1 MIKVHPIRLSG
12 NWFEGFALDSYIS
25 GTIFLGFDDFGHPDY
40 DTQRSALG
48 ELLFRLKY
56 RSDRSALKEILDVTV
71 DHLNNKWKIAKDLHG
86 IVPVPPADT
95 DRDFQPVMEIARGL
109 GSRIKIP
116 VYEDAL
122 LKIKQTPQLKDIYRA
137 PQRRV
142 ESLKGALASKKPSAK
157 DRRDPGYQY
166 QKRLELLKQAFVPKD
181 LSIEGKN
188 MLLFDDLYSSGTT
201 LNAATDVLYGGSMVN
216 RVYALTLT
224 KTRSTS

>member
-1 MIKVHPIRLSG
+1 MIKVHPIKLSG
-12 NWFEGFALDSYIS
+12 SWFEGFALDAYIS
-25 GTIFLGFDDFGHPDY
+25 GTTFLGFDDFGHPDY
-40 DTQRSALG
+40 DTQRSEMG

-56 RSDRSALKEILDVTV
+56 RADKSALKEILDVTT
-71 DHLNNKWKIAKDLHG
+71 DHLKNKWKVAEDLHG

-109 GSRIKIP
+109 GTRMEIP

-122 LKIKQTPQLKDIYRA
+122 LKIKETPQLKDIYRV

-142 ESLKGALASKKPSAK
+142 ESLKGALTSKRTSDKGKKDPS
-157 DRRDPGYQY
+157 YQY
-166 QKRLELLKQAFVPKD
+166 QRRLELLKQAFIPKD

-201 LNAATDVLYGGSMVN
+201 LRAATDVLYEGSMVN